1 MGKRVSNK
9 RGTLVGARSFR
20 TSIRANE
27 KAYKAR
33 QRAAAEHARL
43 NPDMPYSA
51 PKAAQLGFFR
61 RTFNWMKKQF
71 QRRATYA

>member
-1 MGKRVSNK
+1 MSKRVSNK
-9 RGTLVGARSFR
+9 RGTRVGARSFR

-27 KAYKAR
+27 KAYKRR
-33 QRAAAEHARL
+33 QREAAEHARL

-51 PKAAQLGFFR
+51 PQAARLGLFR
-61 RTFNWMKKQF
+61 RVGNWIKKQF